1 MSPSAL
7 QQPAPQS
14 LQPVAKTEQA
24 KIPPLSGA
32 TVVPLPSTPAD
43 AGSAPQQC
51 VDAPSTSASSEDGQ
65 VINVAI
71 TGNHSEVTY
80 GVATAA
86 DVTTPEPEL
95 STPPDNT
102 TALAAIERNISLFA
116 VRLRERFSVWLE
128 RSARYME
135 IMREILRE
143 KKLPEELVFLPF
155 VESGFNVNAYS
166 TAKAVGPWQFIEA
179 TAKRY
184 GLVVDWW
191 RDERRDPVK
200 STEAAAEYLSDLYSM
215 FGSWHLAL
223 AAYNAGE
230 GRIMRALK
238 KTNADDYWSLLQTT
252 QIRDETKEYVPRFFA
267 AKKIAHSPED
277 FGFSGL
283 DYRDPL
289 EFDEVEIDR
298 PLDIDVI
305 ARCSRASVTEI
316 RELNPELRRW
326 STPPNVDRYIV
337 RIPKGR
343 AESFND
349 NLTQV
354 PAESCFSYDV
364 YVARKGDTVRKVA
377 SKVNVPVGALIAL
390 NDYTGFER
398 LDAGDKVKIPPRFKF
413 VMDSDDKASVKKA
426 SFSAQAGKQKSS
438 RASGKSSKR
447 GAGKTKDK
455 IKARR
460 I

>member
-1 MSPSAL
+1 M
-7 QQPAPQS
+7 
-14 LQPVAKTEQA
+14 
-24 KIPPLSGA
+24 
-32 TVVPLPSTPAD
+32 PLPSTPVD
-43 AGSAPQQC
+43 AASAPQQC
-51 VDAPSTSASSEDGQ
+51 IDAPSTSAPPEDGQ
-65 VINVAI
+65 VVNVSI
-71 TGNHSEVTY
+71 TGSHSEVTY
-80 GVATAA
+80 GIATPETSA
-86 DVTTPEPEL
+86 PEPEL

-116 VRLRERFSVWLE
+116 VRLRERFSIWLE

-135 IMREILRE
+135 IMREILRD

-230 GRIMRALK
+230 GKIMKALK
-238 KTNADDYWSLLQTT
+238 RTNADDYWSLLRTK

-267 AKKIAHSPED
+267 AKQIAHSPED
-277 FGFSGL
+277 FGFSDL

-326 STPPNVDRYIV
+326 STPPNVDRYTV

-343 AESFND
+343 AELFHD
-349 NLTQV
+349 NLTRV
-354 PAESCFSYDV
+354 PRESCFSYDV

-377 SKVNVPVGALIAL
+377 SKLRVPVTALIAL

-398 LDAGDKVKIPPRFKF
+398 LDAGDTVKIPPRLKF

-438 RASGKSSKR
+438 KTVGRSSKR
-447 GAGKTKDK
+447 ATGKKDK